1 MGFRALRSSFLKL
14 LLFYETVLYI
24 LHLKWGFRG
33 FSFRKNA
40 RGFVRVSKG
49 VLRKGFVRVFTIL
62 QVALSFFSRGL
73 RSVSEGFRLALLEQ
87 GLRACHIV
95 TAALSRCFPCL
106 FSFRFRSFL
115 GRNRHWVLPPTQ
127 KQLNITYS
135 LDI

>member
-62 QVALSFFSRGL
+62 QVALSFFQG
-73 RSVSEGFRLALLEQ
+73 ALE
-87 GLRACHIV
+87 AC
-95 TAALSRCFPCL
+95 
-106 FSFRFRSFL
+106 
-115 GRNRHWVLPPTQ
+115 Q
-127 KQLNITYS
+127 KGSDWLC
-135 LDI
+135 